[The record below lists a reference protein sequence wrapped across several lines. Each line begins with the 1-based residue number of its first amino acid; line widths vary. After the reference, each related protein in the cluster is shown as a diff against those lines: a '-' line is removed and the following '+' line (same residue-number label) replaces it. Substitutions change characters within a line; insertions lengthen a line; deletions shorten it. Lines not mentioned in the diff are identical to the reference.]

1 MAEIQKKSLM
11 KMFLLF
17 FLIPYYHKRRGL
29 IMTKQI
35 IGKRL
40 TAIFAIALLSCSL
53 WAKGELSPEEI
64 DKTFTYE
71 GNDLGLTLSD
81 NNAAFKCWAPLA
93 KSVKVLLFKDSS
105 NLTKPAKALKMTKD
119 AANGAIWSASADCT
133 GFKYYQYEIANPG
146 KKSRV
151 CDIWAKAA
159 SPESVATQI
168 TDINSDS
175 TAIPEG
181 LKYDTSW
188 GTKESYYNPF
198 GNSGKTAKSYTD
210 AIIYEMHIRDWSNVE
225 VSDSLGKFN
234 IIADGEKIIAHL
246 KDLGVTHVQI
256 LPSFEYA
263 EKITNKLYN
272 WGYNPYN
279 YNVPEGRYVTA
290 GYTEGTQAIHDMR
303 YMIGKLHENG
313 IAVIMDVVYNHTAG
327 TGDSSI
333 YDLTIPQY
341 FYRMKDAE
349 TYSNGSGCG
358 NEVATNHAMV
368 RRFIVDSVRHWMLD
382 YHVNGFRFDLMGL
395 HERDTMKEVYKA
407 CHEIDPNVMVYGEP
421 WTGGKSMV
429 KSGVAK
435 STVDLITEDIEE
447 NVNGVGC
454 FNDDFRDA
462 VKGSVFNPTEVGFV
476 QGNYGGIMKII
487 AGLTGS
493 VRGRGGFT
501 KKIGRSINY
510 VECHDNH
517 TLFDKLA
524 ITAIGKNTTGDIF
537 EQLSPD
543 QLELVKKQDKL
554 SAAFIY
560 LAQGTPFINGGQEFL
575 RSKKGNHNS
584 YMAPD
589 AVNGIDISF
598 AEKYSDV
605 YNTYKALIAFRKANS
620 KYFGANESAA
630 AETLSPGLVKYTT
643 GKFTVYFNANDDAK
657 DINES
662 GKQIVINE
670 TNGTYS
676 TAANGKIAKVAGKGF
691 VIIEK

>member
-1 MAEIQKKSLM
+1 
-11 KMFLLF
+11 
-17 FLIPYYHKRRGL
+17 
-29 IMTKQI
+29 MTKQI

-81 NNAAFKCWAPLA
+81 NNATFKCWAPLA

-105 NLTKPAKALKMTKD
+105 NLTKPAKSLKMTKD

-181 LKYDTSW
+181 LQYDTSW

-290 GYTEGTQAIHDMR
+290 GYTEGTQAVHDMR

-462 VKGSVFNPTEVGFV
+462 VKGSVFNPTEGGFV

>member
-1 MAEIQKKSLM
+1 
-11 KMFLLF
+11 
-17 FLIPYYHKRRGL
+17 
-29 IMTKQI
+29 MTKQI
-35 IGKRL
+35 IRKRL

-105 NLTKPAKALKMTKD
+105 NLTKPAKSLKMTKD

-159 SPESVATQI
+159 SPESVASQI

-175 TAIPEG
+175 TSIPEG

-263 EKITNKLYN
+263 EKISNKLYN

-462 VKGSVFNPTEVGFV
+462 VKGSVFNPTEGGFV

-537 EQLSPD
+537 EQLSPE

-620 KYFGANESAA
+620 KDFGANESAA
-630 AETLSPGLVKYTT
+630 AEALSPGLVKYTT

-676 TAANGKIAKVAGKGF
+676 TAANGKISKVAGKGF

>member
-1 MAEIQKKSLM
+1 
-11 KMFLLF
+11 
-17 FLIPYYHKRRGL
+17 
-29 IMTKQI
+29 MTKQI

-105 NLTKPAKALKMTKD
+105 NLTKPAKSLKMTKD

-181 LKYDTSW
+181 LQYDTSW

-462 VKGSVFNPTEVGFV
+462 VKGSVFNPTEGGFV

-630 AETLSPGLVKYTT
+630 AEALSPGLVKYTT

-676 TAANGKIAKVAGKGF
+676 TAANGRIAKVAGKGF

>member
-1 MAEIQKKSLM
+1 
-11 KMFLLF
+11 
-17 FLIPYYHKRRGL
+17 
-29 IMTKQI
+29 MTKQI

-81 NNAAFKCWAPLA
+81 NNATFKCWAPLA

-105 NLTKPAKALKMTKD
+105 NLTKPAKSLKMTKD

-159 SPESVATQI
+159 SPESVASQI

-462 VKGSVFNPTEVGFV
+462 VKGSVFNPTEGGFV

-537 EQLSPD
+537 EQLSPE

-620 KYFGANESAA
+620 KDFGANESAA
-630 AETLSPGLVKYTT
+630 TEVLSPGLVKYTT

>member
-1 MAEIQKKSLM
+1 
-11 KMFLLF
+11 
-17 FLIPYYHKRRGL
+17 
-29 IMTKQI
+29 MTKQI

-105 NLTKPAKALKMTKD
+105 NLTKPAKSLKMTKD

-181 LKYDTSW
+181 LQYDTSW

-382 YHVNGFRFDLMGL
+382 YHVNGFRYDLMGL

-462 VKGSVFNPTEVGFV
+462 VKGSVFNPTEGGFV

>member
-1 MAEIQKKSLM
+1 
-11 KMFLLF
+11 
-17 FLIPYYHKRRGL
+17 
-29 IMTKQI
+29 MTKQI

-81 NNAAFKCWAPLA
+81 NNATFKCWAPLA

-105 NLTKPAKALKMTKD
+105 NLTKPAKSLKMTKD

-234 IIADGEKIIAHL
+234 IIANGEKIIAHL

-263 EKITNKLYN
+263 EKISNKLYN

-462 VKGSVFNPTEVGFV
+462 VKGSVFNPTEGGFV

-630 AETLSPGLVKYTT
+630 AEALSPGLVKYTT

>member
-1 MAEIQKKSLM
+1 
-11 KMFLLF
+11 
-17 FLIPYYHKRRGL
+17 
-29 IMTKQI
+29 MTKQI

-105 NLTKPAKALKMTKD
+105 NLTKPAKSLKMTKD

-159 SPESVATQI
+159 SPESVASQI

-263 EKITNKLYN
+263 EKISNKLYN

-462 VKGSVFNPTEVGFV
+462 VKGSVFNPTEGGFV

-537 EQLSPD
+537 EQLSPE

>member
-1 MAEIQKKSLM
+1 
-11 KMFLLF
+11 
-17 FLIPYYHKRRGL
+17 
-29 IMTKQI
+29 MTKQI

-81 NNAAFKCWAPLA
+81 NNATFKCWAPLA

-105 NLTKPAKALKMTKD
+105 NLTKPAKSLKMTKD

-159 SPESVATQI
+159 SPESVASQI

-462 VKGSVFNPTEVGFV
+462 VKGSVFNPTEGGFV

-537 EQLSPD
+537 EQLSPE

-620 KYFGANESAA
+620 KDFGANESAA
-630 AETLSPGLVKYTT
+630 TEVLSPGLVKYTT

-657 DINES
+657 NINES

>member
-1 MAEIQKKSLM
+1 
-11 KMFLLF
+11 
-17 FLIPYYHKRRGL
+17 
-29 IMTKQI
+29 MTKQI

-105 NLTKPAKALKMTKD
+105 NLTKPAKSLKMTKD

-159 SPESVATQI
+159 NPESVATQI

-395 HERDTMKEVYKA
+395 HERDTMKEIYKA

-462 VKGSVFNPTEVGFV
+462 VKGSVFNPTEGGFV

-537 EQLSPD
+537 EQLSPE

-598 AEKYSDV
+598 TEKYSDV

-620 KYFGANESAA
+620 KDFGANESAA
-630 AETLSPGLVKYTT
+630 AEVFSPGLVKYTT

>member
-1 MAEIQKKSLM
+1 
-11 KMFLLF
+11 
-17 FLIPYYHKRRGL
+17 
-29 IMTKQI
+29 MTKQI

-53 WAKGELSPEEI
+53 WARGELSPEEI

-105 NLTKPAKALKMTKD
+105 NLTKPAKSLKMTKD

-181 LKYDTSW
+181 LQYDTSW

-234 IIADGEKIIAHL
+234 IIANGEKIIAHL

-263 EKITNKLYN
+263 EKISNKLYN

-290 GYTEGTQAIHDMR
+290 GYTEGTKAIHDMR

-462 VKGSVFNPTEVGFV
+462 VKGSVFNPTEGGFV

-537 EQLSPD
+537 EQLNPE

-630 AETLSPGLVKYTT
+630 AEALSPGLVKYTT

>member
-1 MAEIQKKSLM
+1 
-11 KMFLLF
+11 
-17 FLIPYYHKRRGL
+17 
-29 IMTKQI
+29 MTKQI

-105 NLTKPAKALKMTKD
+105 NLTKPAKSLKMTKD
-119 AANGAIWSASADCT
+119 DANGAIWSASADCT

-181 LKYDTSW
+181 LKYDTCW

-462 VKGSVFNPTEVGFV
+462 VKGSVFNPTEGGFV

-537 EQLSPD
+537 EQLSPE

-630 AETLSPGLVKYTT
+630 AEALSPGLVKYTT
-643 GKFTVYFNANDDAK
+643 GKFTVYFNANDDTK

>member
-1 MAEIQKKSLM
+1 
-11 KMFLLF
+11 
-17 FLIPYYHKRRGL
+17 
-29 IMTKQI
+29 MTKQI

-290 GYTEGTQAIHDMR
+290 GYTEGTQAVHDMR

-462 VKGSVFNPTEVGFV
+462 VKGSVFNPTEGGFV

-537 EQLSPD
+537 EQLSPE

-584 YMAPD
+584 YVAPD

-676 TAANGKIAKVAGKGF
+676 TAANGRIAKVAGKGF

>member
-1 MAEIQKKSLM
+1 
-11 KMFLLF
+11 
-17 FLIPYYHKRRGL
+17 
-29 IMTKQI
+29 
-35 IGKRL
+35 
-40 TAIFAIALLSCSL
+40 
-53 WAKGELSPEEI
+53 
-64 DKTFTYE
+64 
-71 GNDLGLTLSD
+71 
-81 NNAAFKCWAPLA
+81 
-93 KSVKVLLFKDSS
+93 
-105 NLTKPAKALKMTKD
+105 MTKD

-234 IIADGEKIIAHL
+234 IIANGEKIIAHL

-263 EKITNKLYN
+263 EKISNKLYN

-462 VKGSVFNPTEVGFV
+462 VKGSVFNPTEGGFV

-630 AETLSPGLVKYTT
+630 AEALSPGLVKYTT

-676 TAANGKIAKVAGKGF
+676 SAANGKIAKVAGKGF

>member
-1 MAEIQKKSLM
+1 
-11 KMFLLF
+11 
-17 FLIPYYHKRRGL
+17 
-29 IMTKQI
+29 MTKQI

-40 TAIFAIALLSCSL
+40 TAIFAIALISCSL

-71 GNDLGLTLSD
+71 GNDLGLTISD

-105 NLTKPAKALKMTKD
+105 NLTKPAKSLKMTKD

-263 EKITNKLYN
+263 EKISNKLYN

-290 GYTEGTQAIHDMR
+290 GYTEGTQAVHDMR

-462 VKGSVFNPTEVGFV
+462 VKGSVFNPTEGGFV

-537 EQLSPD
+537 EQLNPE

-630 AETLSPGLVKYTT
+630 AEALSPGLVKYTT
-643 GKFTVYFNANDDAK
+643 GKFTVYFNANDDTK

>member
-1 MAEIQKKSLM
+1 M

-105 NLTKPAKALKMTKD
+105 NLTKPAKSLKMTKD

-462 VKGSVFNPTEVGFV
+462 VKGSVFNPTEGGFV

-537 EQLSPD
+537 EQLSPE

-620 KYFGANESAA
+620 KDFGANESVA
-630 AETLSPGLVKYTT
+630 AEALSPGLVKYTT

>member
-1 MAEIQKKSLM
+1 
-11 KMFLLF
+11 
-17 FLIPYYHKRRGL
+17 
-29 IMTKQI
+29 MTKQI

-40 TAIFAIALLSCSL
+40 TAIFAIVLISCSL

-105 NLTKPAKALKMTKD
+105 NLTKPAKSLKMTKD

-290 GYTEGTQAIHDMR
+290 GYTEGTQAVHDMR

-462 VKGSVFNPTEVGFV
+462 VKGSVFNPTEGGFV

-537 EQLSPD
+537 EQLSPE

-630 AETLSPGLVKYTT
+630 AEALSPGLVKYTT

>member
-1 MAEIQKKSLM
+1 
-11 KMFLLF
+11 
-17 FLIPYYHKRRGL
+17 
-29 IMTKQI
+29 MTKQI

-81 NNAAFKCWAPLA
+81 NNATFKCWAPLA

-105 NLTKPAKALKMTKD
+105 NLTKPAKSLKMTKD

-462 VKGSVFNPTEVGFV
+462 VKGSVFNPTEGGFV

-537 EQLSPD
+537 EQLSPE

-598 AEKYSDV
+598 TEKYSDV

-620 KYFGANESAA
+620 KDFGANESTA
-630 AETLSPGLVKYTT
+630 AEALSPGLVKYTT
-643 GKFTVYFNANDDAK
+643 GKFTVYFNANDDTK

-676 TAANGKIAKVAGKGF
+676 TAANGRIAKVAGKGF

>member
-1 MAEIQKKSLM
+1 
-11 KMFLLF
+11 
-17 FLIPYYHKRRGL
+17 
-29 IMTKQI
+29 MTKQI

-40 TAIFAIALLSCSL
+40 TAIFAIALISCSL

-81 NNAAFKCWAPLA
+81 NNATFKCWAPLA

-105 NLTKPAKALKMTKD
+105 NLTKPAKSLKMTKD

-159 SPESVATQI
+159 SPESVASQI

-462 VKGSVFNPTEVGFV
+462 VKGSVFNPTEGGFV

-537 EQLSPD
+537 EQLSPE

>member
-1 MAEIQKKSLM
+1 
-11 KMFLLF
+11 
-17 FLIPYYHKRRGL
+17 
-29 IMTKQI
+29 MTKQI

-105 NLTKPAKALKMTKD
+105 NLTKPAKSLKMTKD

-159 SPESVATQI
+159 SPESVASQI

-263 EKITNKLYN
+263 EKISNKLYN

-462 VKGSVFNPTEVGFV
+462 VKGSVFNPTEGGFV

>member
-1 MAEIQKKSLM
+1 
-11 KMFLLF
+11 
-17 FLIPYYHKRRGL
+17 
-29 IMTKQI
+29 MTKQI

-81 NNAAFKCWAPLA
+81 NNATFKCWAPLA

-105 NLTKPAKALKMTKD
+105 NLTKPAKSLKMTKD

-234 IIADGEKIIAHL
+234 IIANGEKIIAHL

-263 EKITNKLYN
+263 EKISNKLYN

-462 VKGSVFNPTEVGFV
+462 VKGSVFNPTEGGFV

-630 AETLSPGLVKYTT
+630 AEALSPGLVKYTT

-676 TAANGKIAKVAGKGF
+676 TAANGRIAKVAGKGF

>member
-1 MAEIQKKSLM
+1 
-11 KMFLLF
+11 
-17 FLIPYYHKRRGL
+17 
-29 IMTKQI
+29 MTKQI

-105 NLTKPAKALKMTKD
+105 NLTKPAKSLKMTKD

-263 EKITNKLYN
+263 EKISNKLYN

-290 GYTEGTQAIHDMR
+290 GYTEGTQAVHDMR

-462 VKGSVFNPTEVGFV
+462 VKGSVFNPTEGGFV

>member
-1 MAEIQKKSLM
+1 
-11 KMFLLF
+11 
-17 FLIPYYHKRRGL
+17 
-29 IMTKQI
+29 MTKQI

-71 GNDLGLTLSD
+71 GNDLGLTISD

-105 NLTKPAKALKMTKD
+105 NLTKPAKSLKMTKD

-159 SPESVATQI
+159 SPESVASQI

-462 VKGSVFNPTEVGFV
+462 VKGSVFNPTEGGFV

>member
-1 MAEIQKKSLM
+1 
-11 KMFLLF
+11 
-17 FLIPYYHKRRGL
+17 
-29 IMTKQI
+29 
-35 IGKRL
+35 
-40 TAIFAIALLSCSL
+40 
-53 WAKGELSPEEI
+53 
-64 DKTFTYE
+64 
-71 GNDLGLTLSD
+71 
-81 NNAAFKCWAPLA
+81 
-93 KSVKVLLFKDSS
+93 
-105 NLTKPAKALKMTKD
+105 MTKD

-133 GFKYYQYEIANPG
+133 GFKYYQYEIANPE

-159 SPESVATQI
+159 SPESVASQI
-168 TDINSDS
+168 TDINYDS

-234 IIADGEKIIAHL
+234 IIANGEKIIAHL

-263 EKITNKLYN
+263 EKISNKLYN

-462 VKGSVFNPTEVGFV
+462 VKGSVFNPTEGGFV

-537 EQLSPD
+537 EQLSPE

-676 TAANGKIAKVAGKGF
+676 TAANGRIAKVAGKGF

>member
-1 MAEIQKKSLM
+1 
-11 KMFLLF
+11 
-17 FLIPYYHKRRGL
+17 
-29 IMTKQI
+29 MTKQI

-105 NLTKPAKALKMTKD
+105 NLTKPAKSLKMTKD

-462 VKGSVFNPTEVGFV
+462 VKGSVFNPTEGGFV

-584 YMAPD
+584 YIAPD

>member
-1 MAEIQKKSLM
+1 
-11 KMFLLF
+11 
-17 FLIPYYHKRRGL
+17 
-29 IMTKQI
+29 MTKQI

-81 NNAAFKCWAPLA
+81 NNATFKCWAPLA

-105 NLTKPAKALKMTKD
+105 NLTKPAKSLKMTKD

-159 SPESVATQI
+159 SPESVASQI

-462 VKGSVFNPTEVGFV
+462 VKGSVFNPTEGGFV

-630 AETLSPGLVKYTT
+630 AEAVSPGLVKYTT

>member
-1 MAEIQKKSLM
+1 
-11 KMFLLF
+11 
-17 FLIPYYHKRRGL
+17 
-29 IMTKQI
+29 MTKQI

-105 NLTKPAKALKMTKD
+105 NLTKPAKSLKMTKD

-462 VKGSVFNPTEVGFV
+462 VKGSVFNPTEGGFV

-676 TAANGKIAKVAGKGF
+676 TAANGRIAKVAGKGF

>member
-1 MAEIQKKSLM
+1 
-11 KMFLLF
+11 
-17 FLIPYYHKRRGL
+17 
-29 IMTKQI
+29 MTKQI

-81 NNAAFKCWAPLA
+81 NNATFKCWAPLA

-105 NLTKPAKALKMTKD
+105 NLTKPAKSLKMTKD

-234 IIADGEKIIAHL
+234 IIANGEKIIAHL

-263 EKITNKLYN
+263 EKISNKLYN

-462 VKGSVFNPTEVGFV
+462 VKGSVFNPTEGGFV

-605 YNTYKALIAFRKANS
+605 YNTYKAYGELLR
-620 KYFGANESAA
+620 
-630 AETLSPGLVKYTT
+630 
-643 GKFTVYFNANDDAK
+643 
-657 DINES
+657 
-662 GKQIVINE
+662 
-670 TNGTYS
+670 
-676 TAANGKIAKVAGKGF
+676 
-691 VIIEK
+691 

>member
-1 MAEIQKKSLM
+1 
-11 KMFLLF
+11 
-17 FLIPYYHKRRGL
+17 
-29 IMTKQI
+29 MTKQI

-105 NLTKPAKALKMTKD
+105 NLTKPAKSLKMTKD

-159 SPESVATQI
+159 SPESVASQI

-234 IIADGEKIIAHL
+234 IIANGEKIIAHL

-263 EKITNKLYN
+263 EKISNKLYN

-395 HERDTMKEVYKA
+395 HERDTMKEIYKA

-462 VKGSVFNPTEVGFV
+462 VKGSVFNPTEGGFV

>member
-1 MAEIQKKSLM
+1 
-11 KMFLLF
+11 
-17 FLIPYYHKRRGL
+17 
-29 IMTKQI
+29 MTKQI

-105 NLTKPAKALKMTKD
+105 NLTKPAKSLKMTKD

-159 SPESVATQI
+159 SPESVASQI

-263 EKITNKLYN
+263 EKISNKLYN

-462 VKGSVFNPTEVGFV
+462 VKGSVFNPTEGGFV

-537 EQLSPD
+537 EQLSPE

-630 AETLSPGLVKYTT
+630 AEAVSPGLVKYTT

-676 TAANGKIAKVAGKGF
+676 TAANGRIAKVAGKGF

>member
-1 MAEIQKKSLM
+1 
-11 KMFLLF
+11 
-17 FLIPYYHKRRGL
+17 
-29 IMTKQI
+29 MTKQI

-71 GNDLGLTLSD
+71 GNDLGLTISD

-105 NLTKPAKALKMTKD
+105 NLTKPAKSLKMTKD

-133 GFKYYQYEIANPG
+133 GFKYYQYEIANPE

-159 SPESVATQI
+159 SPESVASQI

-234 IIADGEKIIAHL
+234 IIANGEKIIAHL

-263 EKITNKLYN
+263 EKISNKLYN

-462 VKGSVFNPTEVGFV
+462 VKGSVFNPTEGGFV

>member
-1 MAEIQKKSLM
+1 
-11 KMFLLF
+11 
-17 FLIPYYHKRRGL
+17 
-29 IMTKQI
+29 MTKQI

-53 WAKGELSPEEI
+53 WARGELSPEEI

-105 NLTKPAKALKMTKD
+105 NLTKPAKSLKMTKD
-119 AANGAIWSASADCT
+119 AANRAIWSASADCT

-159 SPESVATQI
+159 SPESVASQI

-290 GYTEGTQAIHDMR
+290 GYTEGTQAVHDMR

-462 VKGSVFNPTEVGFV
+462 VKGSVFNPTEGGFV

-537 EQLSPD
+537 EQLSPE

-620 KYFGANESAA
+620 KDFGANESAA
-630 AETLSPGLVKYTT
+630 AEVLSPGLVKYTT

-676 TAANGKIAKVAGKGF
+676 SAANGKIAKVAGKGF

>member
-1 MAEIQKKSLM
+1 
-11 KMFLLF
+11 
-17 FLIPYYHKRRGL
+17 
-29 IMTKQI
+29 MTKQI

-462 VKGSVFNPTEVGFV
+462 VKGSVFNPTEGGFV

>member
-1 MAEIQKKSLM
+1 
-11 KMFLLF
+11 
-17 FLIPYYHKRRGL
+17 
-29 IMTKQI
+29 MTKQI

-263 EKITNKLYN
+263 EKISNKLYN

-290 GYTEGTQAIHDMR
+290 GYTEGTQAVHDMR

-462 VKGSVFNPTEVGFV
+462 VKGSVFNPTEGGFV

-537 EQLSPD
+537 EQLSPE

-598 AEKYSDV
+598 TEKYSDV